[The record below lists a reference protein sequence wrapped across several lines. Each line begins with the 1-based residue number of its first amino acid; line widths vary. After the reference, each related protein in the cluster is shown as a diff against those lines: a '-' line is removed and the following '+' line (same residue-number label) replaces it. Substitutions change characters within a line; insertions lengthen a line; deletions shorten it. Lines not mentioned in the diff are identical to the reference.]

1 MKIRKKNWPI
11 PTWPMLE
18 NVQQKYSEILNLPM
32 KLIRDFRCNIILSLF
47 IHITNPPFTRLR
59 QYEM

>member
-1 MKIRKKNWPI
+1 
-11 PTWPMLE
+11 MLE